1 MKLTLVTL
9 NTWKGEGDYPA
20 RLSAMGD
27 LLEELNPD
35 LVFLQEVLAIPGTD
49 IDTAKILAERL
60 GCRAVS
66 HPARN
71 KPRRIDGEVYH
82 STSGLALLSRL
93 ELRSAQS
100 VSLPTDPADGER
112 IAQIVECDIGDAGMP
127 PLIAV
132 NLHLS
137 HLPDATSCASP
148 SSQPLTIRRVMDR
161 GRLPC
166 SREISTMIRTIGGFQ
181 KPSATLRRGCGTG
194 GMIRVWQSGRLPSL
208 GCPRTTPGGASITF
222 CARLER
228 RNSSIS
234 AIMVMHRSAIISRC
248 GRSWKS
254 GQRADAS
261 AAGNR

>member
-137 HLPDATSCASP
+137 HLPDAHKLRQSQFATAHNSAGYGPGATAVFAGDFNDDPDDRWISEAVGDPATGLRNGRDDPGMAKRSSTLVGLPANDAGGCIDHFLCA
-148 SSQPLTIRRVMDR
+148 
-161 GRLPC
+161 
-166 SREISTMIRTIGGFQ
+166 
-181 KPSATLRRGCGTG
+181 
-194 GMIRVWQSGRLPSL
+194 
-208 GCPRTTPGGASITF
+208 PRTAKFID
-222 CARLER
+222 
-228 RNSSIS
+228 IS
-234 AIMVMHRSAIISRC
+234 HH
-248 GRSWKS
+248 G
-254 GQRADAS
+254 DAS
-261 AAGNR
+261 VSDHFAVRAVMEVGSAC